1 MSEWVIENIV
11 GLQKTVKINV
21 IKRGQRSSVGCT

>member
-1 MSEWVIENIV
+1 MTEWVIENMV

-21 IKRGQRSSVGCT
+21 IKRGQRSSARCT